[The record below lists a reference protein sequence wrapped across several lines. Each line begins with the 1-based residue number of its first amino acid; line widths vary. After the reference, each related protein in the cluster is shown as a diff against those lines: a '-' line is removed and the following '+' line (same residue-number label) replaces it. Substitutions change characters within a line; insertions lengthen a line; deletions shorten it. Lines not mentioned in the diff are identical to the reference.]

1 MVHFPTMSRANPP
14 STSTKPVQRVHVAP
28 GKGGWQVRRDGS
40 SPITTV
46 HATQNEATEAAQ
58 SALRKSGGE
67 LKVHGRDGRIHETLT
82 LGRDAMAQ
90 IAAVEGISLPSD
102 LERLLGDLDRAG
114 ASSEDRRR
122 AVALQFGKKR

>member
-1 MVHFPTMSRANPP
+1 MPRANTPR
-14 STSTKPVQRVHVAP
+14 TSALPAQRIHVAP
-28 GKGGWQVRRDGS
+28 TESGWQVRCDGS
-40 SPITTV
+40 SHPTTIY
-46 HATQNEATEAAQ
+46 TSQGDATEAAQ
-58 SALRKSGGE
+58 STLRKSGGE

-82 LGRDAMAQ
+82 LGRDAMAL
-90 IAAVEGISLPSD
+90 IAAVEGISLSSD